1 VASESPTLRRN
12 TSAISGGSPM
22 LYTLGAIVLLGAVLY
37 GYMQWSARHVS
48 EELALTPEA
57 KAYARSLKLDDVT
70 MQATASYIGQ
80 DVVEIE
86 GKIANAGPRPLD
98 TVEIYC
104 IFHDAYGQLVLRKR
118 VPIVS
123 PRMGGLKPGETK
135 SFRLPFDELP
145 ESWNQAMPQL
155 VIAGVKFS

>member
-1 VASESPTLRRN
+1 
-12 TSAISGGSPM
+12 M
-22 LYTLGAIVLLGAVLY
+22 LYAFGAIVLLGGALF
-37 GYMQWSARHVS
+37 GYMQWSARQAS
-48 EELALTPEA
+48 QEIALTPDA
-57 KAYARSLKLDDVT
+57 KAYVRNLKLDDVT
-70 MQATASYIGQ
+70 MKATASYIGQ

-86 GKIANAGPRPLD
+86 GKIGNAGDRPLN

-104 IFHDAYGQLVLRKR
+104 VFRDTYGQLVLRKR